1 MNPSPITTTPT
12 AADAAVSRRQLL
24 QGAGA
29 LSIAIPLPALA
40 QNAPASATTPTGV
53 PPPSPIGPVAQQRQP
68 SAFLRIGSDG
78 SVAFILPTC
87 EMGQGTHTGQAQIL
101 AEELGCNWQRL
112 RVEMPLQ
119 PGPDHRLPFG
129 QMRSVGSFG
138 IRFWHDPLRR
148 AAAQARTMLLQA
160 AAAQWNVPVA
170 SLSAADGFVSHA
182 ASGRRLGFGELAAAA
197 AALPVPMEVTL
208 RPAAE
213 RTLTGR
219 AMPRIDT
226 PDKVRGAARF
236 AIDVQLDGLLHG
248 AVRLAPVYTADLADI
263 DESSVRG
270 MPGVVAVARVPR
282 GAVVV
287 AQTWWQAK
295 QAADRLAIRFT
306 KTPHDALDDAEIGR
320 RLAAGLDRAEVPPSV
335 QRGDAAAAFA
345 NAAQVVQADYEVPM
359 LAHVCMEPIVGTAR
373 ASTDKLEIWL
383 GTQGHDVVRA
393 ACERASGL
401 AASQIDIHTTYLGGG
416 FGRKTHAEIAV
427 QAYNASR
434 AVGGRPVKVMWSRS
448 DDIQQGQYRQPM
460 AARMRAALD
469 AQGRITAMRVRVSGP
484 QMGRAYGVDPDQY
497 AQQQGYLRNVDP
509 FSLNGLVDMRYTF
522 AALEIE
528 HAVVDVPIPL
538 CPWRS
543 IANSFTGF
551 FLEAFIDECAAV
563 ARQDPL
569 AYRLAHL
576 QGEAPQQARM
586 RAVLERVARMARWQ
600 QPAPAGVHRG
610 LAVVDSYGS
619 PVAEVVE
626 LRLQDGRP
634 NVERVHVAI
643 DCGRAVNPGQVR
655 QQMHGSVV
663 EALGAALRGRIRIE
677 QGRATNSNFG
687 DYPIPRIGEV
697 PQVNTEIV
705 EIGSPLGGVG
715 EPGVP
720 PLAPALVNAMR
731 AAGAVPL
738 RRLPVVS

>member
-1 MNPSPITTTPT
+1 MSATRSNARAT
-12 AADAAVSRRQLL
+12 VSRRRFL
-24 QGAGA
+24 QGSGAGA
-29 LSIAIPLPALA
+29 LTITIPLQALA
-40 QNAPASATTPTGV
+40 QGAPAAAPATP

-68 SAFLRIGSDG
+68 SAFLRIGTDG
-78 SVAFILPTC
+78 SVSFILPTC

-101 AEELGCNWQRL
+101 AEELGCNWQRI

-119 PGPDHRLPFG
+119 PGPDYRLPFG

-148 AAAQARTMLLQA
+148 AGAQARTMLLQA
-160 AAAQWNVPVA
+160 AAARWNVPVA
-170 SLSAADGFVSHA
+170 SLSAADGFVLHA
-182 ASGRRLGFGELAAAA
+182 ASGRRLGFGELAEVA
-197 AALPVPMEVTL
+197 AALPVPSEVAL

-219 AMPRIDT
+219 AIQRIDT
-226 PDKVRGAARF
+226 PDKVRGTARF

-248 AVRLAPVYTADLADI
+248 AVRLAPVYAADVAEI

-287 AQTWWQAK
+287 AETWWQAK

-306 KTPHDALDDAEIGR
+306 TTPHDTLDDAEISR
-320 RLAAGLDRAEVPPSV
+320 RLAAGLERTEVPVSL
-335 QRGDAAAAFA
+335 QRGDSAAAFA
-345 NAAQVVQADYEVPM
+345 RAAQVVQADYEVPM

-373 ASTDKLEIWL
+373 AGTDKLELWL

-401 AASQIDIHTTYLGGG
+401 AASQIFIHTTYLGGG

-427 QAYNASR
+427 QAFNASR

-460 AARMRAALD
+460 AARLRAALD

-484 QMGRAYGVDPDQY
+484 QMGRAYGVNPDQY
-497 AQQQGYLRNVDP
+497 AQSQRYLRNVDP

-522 AALEIE
+522 AALEVE

-551 FLEAFIDECAAV
+551 FLEAFIDECAA
-563 ARQDPL
+563 AAKQDPL
-569 AYRLAHL
+569 AFRLAHL
-576 QGEAPQQARM
+576 QGEAPAQARM
-586 RAVLERVARMARWQ
+586 RAVLERAAQMARWQ

-626 LRLQDGRP
+626 LRLQDGQPR
-634 NVERVHVAI
+634 VQRVHVAI

-687 DYPIPRIGEV
+687 DYPIPRINEV
-697 PQVNTEIV
+697 PLVNTEVV

-731 AAGAVPL
+731 AAGAAPV
-738 RRLPVVS
+738 RRLPIQR